1 MVKVIVKTNLLGLII
16 CKTEI
21 KRGFTFIFDFLNL
34 HKDVQIDLILCNDN
48 FIKSLNEK
56 FLNCIGPTN
65 VLSFPLGDEFNLGDI
80 VVSIPAVIRESFLYK
95 QERIEHFWRL
105 VCHGILHLLGYEHGP
120 EMFVLTDDMVEK
132 LYLLQNSNDSKYN
145 RQYSL

>member
-21 KRGFTFIFDFLNL
+21 KRGFIFIFDFLNL

-65 VLSFPLGDEFNLGDI
+65 VLSFPLEDEFNLGDI

-95 QERIEHFWRL
+95 QERIEYFWRL
-105 VCHGILHLLGYEHGP
+105 VCHGLLHLLGYEHGP

-132 LYLLQNSNDSKYN
+132 LYLLQNSNYSKYN